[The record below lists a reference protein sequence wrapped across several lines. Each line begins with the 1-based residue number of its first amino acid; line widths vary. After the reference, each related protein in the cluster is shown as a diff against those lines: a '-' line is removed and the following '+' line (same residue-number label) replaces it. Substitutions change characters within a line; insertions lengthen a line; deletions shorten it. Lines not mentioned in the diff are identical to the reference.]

1 MVKIK
6 SDNWRIWK
14 IDKNVEVRTF
24 KRVKKKLPEMECA
37 KQLRE
42 ILGKIYKKK
51 MEVLDVGC
59 ASGHYY
65 NSLKKID
72 KNISYTGMDSTHDYI
87 KFGKKHFKKNKKVN
101 LIHQDIFKIHKKYF
115 RKFDI
120 TYCCNLLLH
129 LPEIKKPITN
139 LIKTSKKFC
148 IIRTLVADKTHL
160 SQFLYSDKFNK
171 KNKPMNFVYQN
182 TYSFDLIKKIIK
194 SCGKYRINFLD
205 DKFNSKNI
213 NREFSIFKKK
223 QSAVTKISEKRQIA
237 GSKVFEWKW
246 VVIQK

>member
-6 SDNWRIWK
+6 KENWRIWN
-14 IDKNVEVRTF
+14 IDKNVEARTF
-24 KRVKKKLPEMECA
+24 KRVKKQLPEMECA

-51 MEVLDVGC
+51 MEVLDIGC

-72 KNISYTGMDSTHDYI
+72 KDISYTGMDSTYEYI
-87 KFGKKHFKKNKKVN
+87 KFGKRHFRKNKKVN
-101 LIHQDIFKIHKKYF
+101 LIQQDIFKINKRYF
-115 RKFDI
+115 KKFDI
-120 TYCCNLLLH
+120 TYCCNVLLH

-148 IIRTLVADKTHL
+148 ILRTLVADKTHL

-171 KNKPMNFVYQN
+171 NKKPKNFVYQN
-182 TYSFDLIKKIIK
+182 TYSYDFIKKIIK

-213 NREFSIFKKK
+213 NKEFLSFKKK
-223 QSAVTKISEKRQIA
+223 QSAVTRTFENKQIA

-246 VVIQK
+246 VIIKK